1 MLLLFKTTVPGTS
14 VPLRIISDN
23 SDVNTTQSST
33 MTANVQVHIS
43 PKDFTLRAIMN
54 RLYGEMKCTNILALV
69 GSFRAHSKTVKC
81 SLEESLMSNLRLRFE
96 SVQYQ
101 CTANKIL
108 PTSHSV
114 FDIIKQETEQCYL
127 YCLKP
132 LILS

>member
-43 PKDFTLRAIMN
+43 PKDFTVHAIMN

-69 GSFRAHSKTVKC
+69 ERFRAHSKTVKG
-81 SLEESLMSNLRLRFE
+81 
-96 SVQYQ
+96 
-101 CTANKIL
+101 A
-108 PTSHSV
+108 P
-114 FDIIKQETEQCYL
+114 
-127 YCLKP
+127 
-132 LILS
+132 